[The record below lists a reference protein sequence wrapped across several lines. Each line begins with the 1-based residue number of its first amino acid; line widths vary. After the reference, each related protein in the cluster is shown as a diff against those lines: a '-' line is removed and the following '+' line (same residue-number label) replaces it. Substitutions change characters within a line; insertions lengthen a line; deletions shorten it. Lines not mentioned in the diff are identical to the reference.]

1 MRRIV
6 KNTLMVLLLIIIIS
20 LNFYLINNLECKLMN
35 HFNNE
40 REFFNPQTDDMK
52 EEQPPQK
59 PESEGLSYLN
69 FEKKGHND
77 VLIVLNSAMISLI
90 SLYLIMSKFN
100 KYSFKETFKNVDKI
114 VIFILALIIL
124 TTIMYC
130 LLNNNFRIIPKDNN
144 EKETSGTE
152 IESGQ
157 NVLKNIINLNDYT
170 GNITL
175 TEAKE
180 YTITGEFDHSLLIN
194 ANGKVTINLENVTIN
209 SQKTAAIANIS
220 KNELIINIVDNTS
233 SFLSDG
239 GSSEYDGCIYSSG
252 PLTFIGNGNLTINGR
267 QEDGEGIATTDNNIT
282 INGGN
287 IVINSAD
294 DGLNAGGD
302 AGGIITVNGGNLYIQ
317 ASGDGIDSNNSLI
330 INGGFIYVIGS
341 SLGGDAGID
350 TDKGFTINGGTVIAL
365 GSDMLETPLKSSKQ
379 NTISF
384 TLNSKIES
392 GTLITLLN
400 AKDEVIV
407 SFEAT
412 DNFKTLI
419 ISSALL
425 KNDIYTLYRDGSNKG
440 VKINNVYMNS
450 DYLKGEI
457 ITINNQGS
465 FTLTSNVTTINTR

>member
-1 MRRIV
+1 M
-6 KNTLMVLLLIIIIS
+6 
-20 LNFYLINNLECKLMN
+20 
-35 HFNNE
+35 
-40 REFFNPQTDDMK
+40 
-52 EEQPPQK
+52 
-59 PESEGLSYLN
+59 
-69 FEKKGHND
+69 
-77 VLIVLNSAMISLI
+77 
-90 SLYLIMSKFN
+90 
-100 KYSFKETFKNVDKI
+100 
-114 VIFILALIIL
+114 
-124 TTIMYC
+124 
-130 LLNNNFRIIPKDNN
+130 
-144 EKETSGTE
+144 
-152 IESGQ
+152 
-157 NVLKNIINLNDYT
+157 
-170 GNITL
+170 
-175 TEAKE
+175 
-180 YTITGEFDHSLLIN
+180 
-194 ANGKVTINLENVTIN
+194 
-209 SQKTAAIANIS
+209 
-220 KNELIINIVDNTS
+220 
-233 SFLSDG
+233 SDG